1 MAMDQCFLEMFL
13 SQMKKI
19 SSIILIIFTF
29 ISCKAQQIVSLDA
42 SYWEYPHGTY
52 IKDINNEMDKYIGTW
67 QYTHG
72 KDTLIVILEKKIQ
85 VYNGEYYEDFLNG
98 GYRYVSNGVEVV
110 NTLPVLN
117 DPANVNGDNSD
128 IQGGLI
134 ISNDMYPI
142 CNDCSPNERRFKLYF
157 SDPERNY
164 LSLSLVLR
172 YLPQSFGTPE
182 KMTAT
187 LIDNDSVMIPDENSP
202 TVPRVPYG
210 EYLMVKQ

>member
-1 MAMDQCFLEMFL
+1 
-13 SQMKKI
+13 MKNI
-19 SSIILIIFTF
+19 FFTILTIFTI

-52 IKDINNEMDKYIGTW
+52 IKDINNEMDKYAGTW

-72 KDTLIVILEKKIQ
+72 TDTLTIVLQKNTHI
-85 VYNGEYYEDFLNG
+85 YNGEYYFDFLIGEYRFVNNG
-98 GYRYVSNGVEVV
+98 IEVV

-117 DPANVNGDNSD
+117 DPANINGENCN
-128 IQGGLI
+128 IQGGFILP
-134 ISNDMYPI
+134 NNMYPI
-142 CNDCSPNERRFKLYF
+142 CNDCNSNEKRFKLSF
-157 SDPERNY
+157 WDPERNY

-187 LIDNDSVMIPDENSP
+187 LIDNDSVMLPDENSL

>member
-1 MAMDQCFLEMFL
+1 V
-13 SQMKKI
+13 
-19 SSIILIIFTF
+19 SSGAYFKDTF
-29 ISCKAQQIVSLDA
+29 NELDKF
-42 SYWEYPHGTY
+42 E
-52 IKDINNEMDKYIGTW
+52 GTW

-72 KDTLIVILEKKIQ
+72 TDTLTIVLQKNTHI
-85 VYNGEYYEDFLNG
+85 YNGEYYFDFLIG
-98 GYRYVSNGVEVV
+98 EYHYVSNGIEVV
-110 NTLPVLN
+110 NTLPLLN

-187 LIDNDSVMIPDENSP
+187 LIDNDSVMLPDENSP

-210 EYLMVKQ
+210 EYLMIKQ

>member
-1 MAMDQCFLEMFL
+1 
-13 SQMKKI
+13 MKKI
-19 SSIILIIFTF
+19 SSVILIIFTF
-29 ISCKAQQIVSLDA
+29 ISCKAQQTVSLDA

-52 IKDINNEMDKYIGTW
+52 IKDINNEMDKYAGTW

-72 KDTLIVILEKKIQ
+72 TDTLTIVIQKKIH
-85 VYNGEYYEDFLNG
+85 VFDGEYYEDFLSG
-98 GYRYVSNGVEVV
+98 EYRYVSNGVEVV

-117 DPANVNGDNSD
+117 DPANINGDNSN
-128 IQGGLI
+128 IQGRYLI
-134 ISNDMYPI
+134 NNTIYLV
-142 CNDCSPNERRFKLYF
+142 CNDCNSNEKRFKLSF
-157 SDPERNY
+157 WDPERNY

-187 LIDNDSVMIPDENSP
+187 LIDNDSVMLPDENSP